1 MPYLVSYPVE
11 QPLKEIHQNQWCIIL
26 CRTKTKEKKK
36 LPYLL
41 SIHHDDSQEWEET
54 QYLQHYV
61 FLPSSWRIGILY
73 IPPKSDKISITS
85 IQNIILDTSKISI
98 KIIPISRLL
107 AAGLLTTLHPAP
119 LFKTLLGSP
128 KHLKKRLR
136 TALNQSYTKSET
148 NLSYQDWCQ
157 LYDCW
162 EEKEKKALYQSKF
175 YEQWPVIHSLCYT
188 PPDNHYPETDSALD
202 QQWPTPKSAKHAYI
216 AILQNGEI
224 LPAHA
229 FAIFADQAA
238 RHQYPA
244 ALYADS
250 DMLNQHHQ
258 RATPH
263 FKPNISYMTLLSGL
277 LTQDIWLFRKDI
289 FDAYQQEHPKS
300 YQSAY
305 AHRLALALFIWKQQ
319 YPIHHIPYILSHRQ
333 IAPGK
338 QALQDMQEIV
348 QNDLSA
354 RQWTGNVQSNH
365 FPLKINLHSNNA
377 PVSLVIPTTISSK
390 TIQKSIRSI
399 LTQTDYPHFEVILVI
414 SQPSSLTH
422 RQRCYLRPLLSYKNL
437 RVIWLKTET
446 FNFSQS
452 CNFGIHHTHHEFV
465 AIVNDDITPKNP
477 QWLINIMG
485 HMQDPKVG
493 AVGAKLYY
501 PNGQIQHAGIIMGAA
516 NLCEHAGRFQ
526 RSNRIGLTY
535 DHDVSAVTGACML
548 IRRSAYTLIQGFDEN
563 YEISYNDI
571 DFCLRLRKANYHVIQ
586 CQQAE
591 LIHYES
597 LSLGNHYTGKRAGK
611 ERQEILSIRAQW
623 QSIDHQ
629 DPFYNP
635 NLSLQRGMDGK
646 LAFPPRVTRPFA
658 TSTCLNK
665 EFL

>member
-1 MPYLVSYPVE
+1 MTHLISYPIE
-11 QPLKEIHQNQWCIIL
+11 RPLKKIHQNQWCIIL
-26 CRTKTKEKKK
+26 CKKNK
-36 LPYLL
+36 KDKNNFPYLL

-54 QYLQHYV
+54 QYLQHYTL
-61 FLPSSWRIGILY
+61 LPSSWRIGILY
-73 IPPKSDKISITS
+73 IPQNSDKISITP
-85 IQNIILDTSKISI
+85 IQNTEFDTNNISI
-98 KIIPISRLL
+98 KIMLLSRLC
-107 AAGLLTTLHPAP
+107 AAGLLATLHPIP
-119 LFKTLLGSP
+119 MLKTLLGSP

-136 TALNQSYTKSET
+136 TVLNQNYTKSET

-157 LYDCW
+157 LYDSW
-162 EEKEKKALYQSKF
+162 EGKEKQALYQSP
-175 YEQWPVIHSLCYT
+175 YYSQWPVIHSLCYT
-188 PPDNHYPETDSALD
+188 PPDNHYPETDSSLD
-202 QQWPTPKSAKHAYI
+202 QQWPTPKNSKYAYI

-224 LPAHA
+224 LPVHA
-229 FAIFADQAA
+229 YAIFADQAA

-250 DMLNQHHQ
+250 DMLDKHHQ

-263 FKPNISYMTLLSGL
+263 FKPDIGYMTLSSGL

-289 FDAYQQEHPKS
+289 FDAYQQEHSKS
-300 YQSAY
+300 YNSAY

-319 YPIHHIPYILSHRQ
+319 YPIHHIPYILSHRH

-354 RQWTGNVQSNH
+354 RQWTGNVQGNN
-365 FPLKINLHSNNA
+365 FPLKINLSSSHA

-399 LTQTDYPHFEVILVI
+399 LTKTDYPHFEVILVI

-422 RQRCYLRPLLSYKNL
+422 QQRAYLRPLLSDKKL
-437 RVIWLKTET
+437 RVIWLKTES

-452 CNFGIHHTHHEFV
+452 CNFGINHTQNEFV
-465 AIVNDDITPKNP
+465 TIVNDDIIPKNP
-477 QWLINIMG
+477 QWLANMMG
-485 HMQDPKVG
+485 HMQDAKVG

-526 RSNRIGLTY
+526 RSNRISLIY

-548 IRRSAYTLIQGFDEN
+548 IRRSAYTQIQGFDEN
-563 YEISYNDI
+563 YEIAYNDI

-623 QSIDHQ
+623 KSIDNQ

-646 LAFPPRVTRPFA
+646 LAFPPRITRPFA
-658 TSTCLNK
+658 TSTFLNK